1 MTTEAGMVLRGMDDV
16 ERLARVAV
24 ASGLV
29 QVRRPEEA
37 VVLLLTGH
45 ELGLSPMQSLRGIYV
60 VSGRPVLSADLM
72 VAVVRRSGLCASW
85 RVVEST
91 AEACTIE
98 TQRMG
103 QEPARKTW
111 TMADAKRAQV
121 TGKGTWSQ
129 YPAQMLRHRCAA
141 DLARQEYSDVLMGL
155 YDPDE
160 LDGVR
165 GESEPAR
172 IDAPSM
178 DRIAAAV
185 TRDDAPAQLAA
196 PDALA
201 AFRADLDAAESLDLD
216 GARRIY
222 GAHDLGGTSLA
233 AVTTAIVGALAAR
246 GYRLTATEAGQLLRG
261 EMPEA
266 LVLAY
271 DRLAAVDRHADD
283 EEAPAPDAPP
293 PAAHGPGAHWAYTGA
308 EGPSHWGELDEQYA
322 TCGEGHEQSPIDILP
337 KRRDAEDESV
347 FFIYKPTAA
356 KVTDT
361 GHTLQVDLQPGSYAI
376 IDGARYE
383 LVQLHVH
390 TPSEHTIAGEPYAM
404 EVHLVHQSKAGKL
417 AVVGVLFADGAP
429 SAALAPV
436 WKQLPKAGGASALKK
451 PFDPTALL
459 PADSGM
465 YRYAGS
471 LTTPPCSEGVKWI
484 VLRRT
489 ATDAAARIGAFQ
501 ARFGATARPTQS
513 LGEREVD

>member
-1 MTTEAGMVLRGMDDV
+1 MTMDTGMVLRGMDDV

-72 VAVVRRSGLCASW
+72 VAVVRRSGLCAAW

-201 AFRADLDAAESLDLD
+201 AFVADLASAHDLTSVRD
-216 GARRIY
+216 VYAR
-222 GAHDLGGTSLA
+222 HDLGGTSA
-233 AVTTAIVGALAAR
+233 KPITAAIVARTSALAYHLNAADAAALI
-246 GYRLTATEAGQLLRG
+246 GGT
-261 EMPEA
+261 MPDA
-266 LVLAY
+266 VVLAH
-271 DRLAAVDRHADD
+271 DEFAQVTRHADD
-283 EEAPAPDAPP
+283 EDGDGVVADVARILRRCGGVEAPARVKT
-293 PAAHGPGAHWAYTGA
+293 AAV
-308 EGPSHWGELDEQYA
+308 A
-322 TCGEGHEQSPIDILP
+322 TCS
-337 KRRDAEDESV
+337 A
-347 FFIYKPTAA
+347 
-356 KVTDT
+356 
-361 GHTLQVDLQPGSYAI
+361 
-376 IDGARYE
+376 
-383 LVQLHVH
+383 
-390 TPSEHTIAGEPYAM
+390 
-404 EVHLVHQSKAGKL
+404 L
-417 AVVGVLFADGAP
+417 AV
-429 SAALAPV
+429 
-436 WKQLPKAGGASALKK
+436 
-451 PFDPTALL
+451 
-459 PADSGM
+459 
-465 YRYAGS
+465 
-471 LTTPPCSEGVKWI
+471 EG
-484 VLRRT
+484 
-489 ATDAAARIGAFQ
+489 AAARIKAALSPQPPTTPTGTDAPRGSTP
-501 ARFGATARPTQS
+501 ADATGRAAAPSATAGAQATASDGPRYVADTDAAHVQVAGTWRETEAGWAAHLAEMTVRKRVEASVGCNGALLGPRFLALAAQRIVELDAARPLPAGVARLTVLGVTQT
-513 LGEREVD
+513 LERIALDGSRARAAAAQQAVAA